1 MVEYLG
7 VEYLNVRES
16 LVYDIFK
23 ERIKRENEEK

>member
-1 MVEYLG
+1 MIEYLG
-7 VEYLNVRES
+7 VEYLGVRES